1 MNIRVAGIVFIVIL
15 FALTSGYMSYSISGG
30 EALNK
35 VYNKENIQV
44 IQSTSAGTV
53 PHEVNVKNNGNE
65 VIKVKKGEVLSSSI
79 SPDMIIAE
87 DKTVEPKSNETVKAF
102 SLEPSKRVNVGS
114 KLLPVNTTYDSL
126 NQVISESDP
135 SNKQSAIT
143 TQLEIWIIM
152 SGGNLN
158 PYTGESVDVVEKN
171 GINWTNFRQNISDA
185 KTNIINTFNV
195 NESQISSL
203 KNKDINVGQTWIDDI
218 SDYITS
224 SLGI

>member
-1 MNIRVAGIVFIVIL
+1 MNIRVTGIVFIVIL

-30 EALNK
+30 KALNE

-53 PHEVNVKNNGNE
+53 PHEVNVKNNGNDA
-65 VIKVKKGEVLSSSI
+65 IKVKKGEVLSSSI

-87 DKTVEPKSNETVKAF
+87 DKTVEPKSNETVKAY

-114 KLLPVNTTYDSL
+114 KLLPINTTYDSL
-126 NQVISESDP
+126 NQIISESNP
-135 SNKQSAIT
+135 SDKQNAST

-158 PYTGESVDVVEKN
+158 PYTGEPVDMVEKN
-171 GINWTNFRQNISDA
+171 DIKWTNFRQNISDA
-185 KTNIINTFNV
+185 KTSIMNTFNI
-195 NESQISSL
+195 NESEISSL
-203 KNKDINVGQTWIDDI
+203 KNKDINVGQTWIEDI

>member
-1 MNIRVAGIVFIVIL
+1 MNIRVAGIVFIVVL
-15 FALTSGYMSYSISGG
+15 FTLTSGYMSYSVSSGD
-30 EALNK
+30 ALNE

-53 PHEVNVKNNGNE
+53 PHEVNVKNNGNNA
-65 VIKVKKGEVLSSSI
+65 IKVKKGEVLESSVS
-79 SPDMIIAE
+79 SNMIIAE
-87 DKTVEPKSNETVKAF
+87 DKTVEPNSNETVKAY
-102 SLEPSKRVNVGS
+102 SLEPSERVNVGS

-126 NQVISESDP
+126 NQIIDESDP
-135 SNKQSAIT
+135 SNKQSALN

-158 PYTGESVDVVEKN
+158 PYTGEPVAVVEKN
-171 GINWTNFRQNISDA
+171 NIKWTELRQNISDA
-185 KTNIINTFNV
+185 ETSIKNTFNV

-203 KNKDINVGQTWIDDI
+203 KNKDINAGQTWIDDI
-218 SDYITS
+218 SDYISS

>member
-1 MNIRVAGIVFIVIL
+1 MNIRVAGIVLIVIL

-44 IQSTSAGTV
+44 TQSTSAGTV
-53 PHEVNVKNNGNE
+53 PHEVNVKNSGNDT
-65 VIKVKKGEVLSSSI
+65 IKVKKGEVLTSSI

-87 DKTVEPKSNETVKAF
+87 DKTVEPNSNETVKAY
-102 SLEPSKRVNVGS
+102 SLESSKRVNVGS

-126 NQVISESDP
+126 NQVISESNP
-135 SNKQSAIT
+135 SDAKSVLN

-158 PYTGESVDVVEKN
+158 PYTGEPVAVVEKN
-171 GINWTNFRQNISDA
+171 DIKWTNFRQNISDA
-185 KTNIINTFNV
+185 KTSVMNTFNV
-195 NESQISSL
+195 NESEISSL
-203 KNKDINVGQTWIDDI
+203 KNKNINIGQTWIDDI

>member
-1 MNIRVAGIVFIVIL
+1 MNIRVAGIVLIVIL

-44 IQSTSAGTV
+44 TQSTSAGTV
-53 PHEVNVKNNGNE
+53 PHEVNVKNSGNDT
-65 VIKVKKGEVLSSSI
+65 IKVKKGEVLTSSI

-87 DKTVEPKSNETVKAF
+87 DKTVEPNSNDTVKAY
-102 SLEPSKRVNVGS
+102 SLESSKRVNVGS

-126 NQVISESDP
+126 NQVISESNP
-135 SNKQSAIT
+135 SDAKSVLN

-158 PYTGESVDVVEKN
+158 PYTGEPVAVVEKN
-171 GINWTNFRQNISDA
+171 DIKWTNFRQNISDA
-185 KTNIINTFNV
+185 KTSVMNTFNV
-195 NESQISSL
+195 NESEISSL
-203 KNKDINVGQTWIDDI
+203 KNKNINIGQTWIDDI

>member
-1 MNIRVAGIVFIVIL
+1 MNIRVASIVFIVVL
-15 FALTSGYMSYSISGG
+15 FALTSGYMSYSVSSG
-30 EALNK
+30 ETLNE

-44 IQSTSAGTV
+44 IQSTSAGTI
-53 PHEVNVKNNGNE
+53 PHEVNVKNNGNNA
-65 VIKVKKGEVLSSSI
+65 IKIKKGEMLASSV

-87 DKTVEPKSNETVKAF
+87 DKTVEPNSNQTVKAY
-102 SLEPSKRVNVGS
+102 SLEPSERAKVGS

-126 NQVISESDP
+126 NQIISESNP
-135 SNKQSAIT
+135 SDKQNAST

-158 PYTGESVDVVEKN
+158 PYTGEPVDMVEKN
-171 GINWTNFRQNISDA
+171 DIKWTNFRQNISDA
-185 KTNIINTFNV
+185 KTSIMNTFNI
-195 NESQISSL
+195 NESEISSL
-203 KNKDINVGQTWIDDI
+203 KNKDINVGQTWIEDI

>member
-1 MNIRVAGIVFIVIL
+1 MNIRVAGIVLIVIL

-44 IQSTSAGTV
+44 TQSTSAGTV
-53 PHEVNVKNNGNE
+53 PHEVNVKNSGNDT
-65 VIKVKKGEVLSSSI
+65 IKVKKGEVLTSSI

-87 DKTVEPKSNETVKAF
+87 DKTVEPTSDETVKAY

-126 NQVISESDP
+126 NQVISESNP
-135 SNKQSAIT
+135 SDAKSVLN

-158 PYTGESVDVVEKN
+158 PYTGEPVAVVEKN
-171 GINWTNFRQNISDA
+171 DIKWTKFRQNILDA
-185 KTNIINTFNV
+185 KTSVMNTFNV
-195 NESQISSL
+195 NESEISSL
-203 KNKDINVGQTWIDDI
+203 KNKNINIGQTWIDDI

>member
-1 MNIRVAGIVFIVIL
+1 MNIRVTGIVFIVIL

-30 EALNK
+30 EALNE
-35 VYNKENIQV
+35 VYKKENIQV

-53 PHEVNVKNNGNE
+53 PHEVNVKNNGNNA
-65 VIKVKKGEVLSSSI
+65 IKVKKGEVLSSSV

-87 DKTVEPKSNETVKAF
+87 DKTVESKSNEKVKAY

-126 NQVISESDP
+126 NQIISESDP
-135 SNKQSAIT
+135 SNKQNAIN
-143 TQLEIWIIM
+143 TQLKIWIIM
-152 SGGNLN
+152 SEGNLN
-158 PYTGESVDVVEKN
+158 PYTGEPVDMVEKN
-171 GINWTNFRQNISDA
+171 DITWSKLRQNISDA
-185 KTNIINTFNV
+185 KTNIMNTFNV
-195 NESQISSL
+195 NEGEISNL
-203 KNKDINVGQTWIDDI
+203 KNKDINAGQTWIDDI